1 MKICDCKAPI
11 LLCLTGLWLA
21 GCVPTVKVEAP
32 EKPIE
37 INMNVKIEHE
47 IRIKVEQD
55 IDALLTQKPGLF

>member
-1 MKICDCKAPI
+1 
-11 LLCLTGLWLA
+11 
-21 GCVPTVKVEAP
+21 